1 MHSAGTTLDGSW
13 DEVMGLIGRCH
24 VMLHEK
30 GVVRI
35 QTDVRVG
42 TRYVILCF
50 VLLCCVVLFNGSG
63 AGVLGVWM
71 GWLALQ
77 VVGKG
82 WVFGV
87 LCFASTVG
95 VYLAGWMDVEGV
107 CMFLLY
113 LPIFLFMRLFIYF
126 MPTPPSSAPI
136 SLPYHRTNNPPL
148 RRTDKSQTPAD
159 KVRVV
164 EELLAADDNNKEEE
178 PGMRHTSNTTKAA
191 PNATTQ
197 PAEISGVVRD

>member
-1 MHSAGTTLDGSW
+1 
-13 DEVMGLIGRCH
+13 
-24 VMLHEK
+24 
-30 GVVRI
+30 
-35 QTDVRVG
+35 
-42 TRYVILCF
+42 
-50 VLLCCVVLFNGSG
+50 
-63 AGVLGVWM
+63 
-71 GWLALQ
+71 
-77 VVGKG
+77 
-82 WVFGV
+82 
-87 LCFASTVG
+87 
-95 VYLAGWMDVEGV
+95 
-107 CMFLLY
+107 
-113 LPIFLFMRLFIYF
+113 
-126 MPTPPSSAPI
+126 MPTPPSSPPI